1 MLAQSVLQEH
11 LLLPLTASLDP
22 PNFDQGIIA
31 SCDQS
36 FITSVVVVWQKST
49 TKDSK
54 VVHLLFGEHQG
65 RLFCLRA
72 GESHYVPDFENFSRA
87 TDGKKFAI
95 DGDARGKDG
104 VGMCRQLEATFGRGD
119 GGEDVAAVVVAT
131 FGKKS
136 VGVEAEE

>member
-1 MLAQSVLQEH
+1 MLVQGLLQEH
-11 LLLPLTASLDP
+11 LLLPLTTSLDP

-36 FITSVVVVWQKST
+36 FITSVVVRQKST
-49 TKDSK
+49 TKDSQ

-65 RLFCLRA
+65 RLFCLQA
-72 GESHYVPDFENFSRA
+72 GESQYVPDFKNFSRA

-104 VGMCRQLEATFGRGD
+104 VGMCGQLEATFGRGD

-131 FGKKS
+131 FAKKS
-136 VGVEAEE
+136 VGVEE

>member
-1 MLAQSVLQEH
+1 MLQEH
-11 LLLPLTASLDP
+11 LLLPLTTSLDP

-36 FITSVVVVWQKST
+36 FITSVVVRQKST
-49 TKDSK
+49 TNDSK

-65 RLFCLRA
+65 RLFCLQA
-72 GESHYVPDFENFSRA
+72 GESQYVPDFENFSRA

-104 VGMCRQLEATFGRGD
+104 VGMCRQLEATFGRRD

-131 FGKKS
+131 FAKKS
-136 VGVEAEE
+136 VSVEEE

>member
-1 MLAQSVLQEH
+1 MLVQSVLQEH
-11 LLLPLTASLDP
+11 LLLPLTTSLDP

-36 FITSVVVVWQKST
+36 FITSVVVRQKST

-72 GESHYVPDFENFSRA
+72 GESRYIPYFENFSRA

-104 VGMCRQLEATFGRGD
+104 VGMCGQLEAMF

-131 FGKKS
+131 FTKKS
-136 VGVEAEE
+136 FGVEEE

>member
-1 MLAQSVLQEH
+1 MLAQSLLQEH
-11 LLLPLTASLDP
+11 LLLPLIASLDP

-36 FITSVVVVWQKST
+36 FITSVVARQKST

-72 GESHYVPDFENFSRA
+72 GESRYVPDFENLSRA
-87 TDGKKFAI
+87 TDGQKFAI

-104 VGMCRQLEATFGRGD
+104 VGMCRQLEATFGGGD
-119 GGEDVAAVVVAT
+119 GGEDVAPVVVAT
-131 FGKKS
+131 FAKKS